1 MVNRTS
7 KQVRKQLILRY
18 LEGASVRKIS
28 QETRVHRDTISRILD
43 DYFWN
48 GSVDDDDAEL
58 PNTSRR
64 ADANLSLANLDWIG
78 AMVDK
83 HPTLMAAEYAD
94 VFNHHHPTQ
103 PPIHAYDIRRAFT
116 VRLS

>member
-48 GSVDDDDAEL
+48 GSVDDDAEL

-64 ADANLSLANLDWIG
+64 ADANLSQANLDWIG
-78 AMVDK
+78 AMVEMYSIITIQLS
-83 HPTLMAAEYAD
+83 HPSMRTIFAA
-94 VFNHHHPTQ
+94 
-103 PPIHAYDIRRAFT
+103 
-116 VRLS
+116 LSRCV